1 MKYLLLI
8 RITNPETKE
17 FETNIFE
24 FDNEFQ
30 REDTCWEMDQMKN
43 PCLEYA
49 YCTEGLEII

>member
-1 MKYLLLI
+1 MKYLLAI

-30 REDTCWEMDQMKN
+30 REDACWEMDKMKN